1 MLPTSPSE
9 RNSWPVMDSTATTTG
24 VDSRRLAIKHLKA
37 ALSDGKDWPEALLE
51 AMSLWTLP
59 EERRKRRKNNYF
71 IAGEAF
77 DWLLL
82 AERLLDE
89 TRRAVPQDELEMLLF
104 EGKFPERF
112 DTERVQEILGVDKY
126 RGYLNFYYGVTVEEA
141 LQLACEL
148 ELRKRDTSNGVRY
161 RNAYADKAFPK
172 IYLKTRE
179 ELLSMFRESKKADPE
194 EIESMAEHRAF
205 TYWLFKYRWANSDKA
220 RIASDT
226 TKGLRQL
233 ELMEAASRSRRRVVV
248 PAGR

>member
-1 MLPTSPSE
+1 
-9 RNSWPVMDSTATTTG
+9 MDSNSTTNG
-24 VDSRRLAIKHLKA
+24 SDSRRLAIKHLKA

-51 AMSLWTLP
+51 AMALWTVP
-59 EERRKRRKNNYF
+59 EERRRKRKYNYF

-89 TRRAVPQDELEMLLF
+89 TRGVVPQDELETLIV
-104 EGKFPERF
+104 EGKFPDRF
-112 DTERVQEILGVDKY
+112 DVERVQELLGVDKY

-161 RNAYADKAFPK
+161 RGAYSEKAFPL
-172 IYLKTRE
+172 IYRKSRE
-179 ELLSMFRESKKADPE
+179 ELLYMFRESKKVEPDG
-194 EIESMAEHRAF
+194 IESMAEHRAF

-233 ELMEAASRSRRRVVV
+233 EQMEAAARRKRGVVV
-248 PAGR
+248 SATR

>member
-1 MLPTSPSE
+1 M
-9 RNSWPVMDSTATTTG
+9 NSNSTPNG
-24 VDSRRLAIKHLKA
+24 NDSRRLAIKHLKA

-51 AMSLWTLP
+51 AMALWTVP
-59 EERRKRRKNNYF
+59 EERRRKRKYIYF

-89 TRRAVPQDELEMLLF
+89 TRRAVPQDEVDDLLF
-104 EGKFPERF
+104 EGRFPDRF
-112 DTERVQEILGVDKY
+112 DTERIPELLGGDKY
-126 RGYLNFYYGVTVEEA
+126 RGYLNFHYGVTVEEA

-148 ELRKRDTSNGVRY
+148 ELRKRDASNGVRY
-161 RNAYADKAFPK
+161 RTAYSEQAFPL
-172 IYLKTRE
+172 IYRKSRE
-179 ELLSMFRESKKADPE
+179 ELLCMFRESETLDPE
-194 EIESMAEHRAF
+194 GVSSMAEHRAF

-233 ELMEAASRSRRRVVV
+233 ERMENASKRKRGEYAT
-248 PAGR
+248 AGT

>member
-1 MLPTSPSE
+1 M
-9 RNSWPVMDSTATTTG
+9 NSNSTPNG
-24 VDSRRLAIKHLKA
+24 NDSRRLAIKHLKA

-51 AMSLWTLP
+51 AMALWTVP
-59 EERRKRRKNNYF
+59 EERRRKRKYIYF

-89 TRRAVPQDELEMLLF
+89 TRRAVPQDEVDDLLF
-104 EGKFPERF
+104 EGRFPDRF
-112 DTERVQEILGVDKY
+112 DTERIPELLGGDKY
-126 RGYLNFYYGVTVEEA
+126 RGYLNFHYGVTVEEA

-148 ELRKRDTSNGVRY
+148 ELRKRDASNGVRY
-161 RNAYADKAFPK
+161 RTAYSEQAFPL
-172 IYLKTRE
+172 IYRKSRE
-179 ELLSMFRESKKADPE
+179 ELLCMFRESKTLDPE
-194 EIESMAEHRAF
+194 GVSSMAEHRAF

-233 ELMEAASRSRRRVVV
+233 ERMENASKRKRGEYAT
-248 PAGR
+248 AGT

>member
-1 MLPTSPSE
+1 
-9 RNSWPVMDSTATTTG
+9 MDSTTTTG
-24 VDSRRLAIKHLKA
+24 AGDTRRIAVDHLKRSLA
-37 ALSDGKDWPEALLE
+37 EGRDWPEALFE
-51 AMSLWTLP
+51 AMALWTLP
-59 EERRKRRKNNYF
+59 EERRRKRKQTYF

-89 TRRAVPQDELEMLLF
+89 TRRAVPQDELDTLLF
-104 EGKFPERF
+104 EGKFPDRF
-112 DTERVQEILGVDKY
+112 DTERIPELLGGDKY
-126 RGYLNFYYGVTVEEA
+126 RGYLNYHYGVTVEEA

-161 RNAYADKAFPK
+161 RNAYADKAFPQ
-172 IYLKTRE
+172 IYRKTRE
-179 ELLSMFRESKKADPE
+179 ELLCMFRESETLDPE
-194 EIESMAEHRAF
+194 GESSMAEHRAF

-233 ELMEAASRSRRRVVV
+233 ERMENASRRRKRSEAV
-248 PAGR
+248 PVRT

>member
-1 MLPTSPSE
+1 M
-9 RNSWPVMDSTATTTG
+9 NSNSTTNG
-24 VDSRRLAIKHLKA
+24 DDSRRLAVDHLNA
-37 ALSDGKDWPEALLE
+37 ALADGRDWPEALLT
-51 AMSLWTLP
+51 AMALWTVP
-59 EERRKRRKNNYF
+59 SEVRRKRKYDYF

-89 TRRAVPQDELEMLLF
+89 ARAVVPEDELETLLF
-104 EGKFPERF
+104 EGRFPIRF
-112 DTERVQEILGVDKY
+112 DTERIPELLGGDKY
-126 RGYLNFYYGVTVEEA
+126 RGFLNYHYGVTVEEA

-161 RNAYADKAFPK
+161 RTAYSEQAFPL
-172 IYLKTRE
+172 IYRKTRE
-179 ELLSMFRESKKADPE
+179 ELLCMFRETEDLDPE
-194 EIESMAEHRAF
+194 AVSSMTEHRAF

-233 ELMEAASRSRRRVVV
+233 ERMEHASRRRKQ
-248 PAGR
+248 GRAISVRS

>member
-1 MLPTSPSE
+1 
-9 RNSWPVMDSTATTTG
+9 MDSTTTTTG
-24 VDSRRLAIKHLKA
+24 VDSRRLAIKHLKS
-37 ALSDGKDWPEALLE
+37 ALSGGKDWPEALLE
-51 AMSLWTLP
+51 AMALWAVP
-59 EERRKRRKNNYF
+59 EERRRKRTYSYF

-89 TRRAVPQDELEMLLF
+89 TRGVVPQEELETLLF
-104 EGKFPERF
+104 EGKFPDRF
-112 DTERVQEILGVDKY
+112 DTERVQELLGLDKY

-161 RNAYADKAFPK
+161 RNAYAEKAFPM

-179 ELLSMFRESKKADPE
+179 ELLSMFRESKKVEPDGV
-194 EIESMAEHRAF
+194 ESMAEHRAF

-233 ELMEAASRSRRRVVV
+233 ERMENAIRRKGGVVIAA
-248 PAGR
+248 AG

>member
-1 MLPTSPSE
+1 
-9 RNSWPVMDSTATTTG
+9 MDSNSTTTSS
-24 VDSRRLAIKHLKA
+24 DSRLAAVEHLNA
-37 ALSDGKDWPEALLE
+37 ALAEGRDWPEALLE
-51 AMSLWTLP
+51 AMALWTAP
-59 EERRKRRKNNYF
+59 EEVRKGRTLRYF

-89 TRRAVPQDELEMLLF
+89 TRGVVREDEMATLLF
-104 EGKFPERF
+104 EGRFPDRF
-112 DTERVQEILGVDKY
+112 DTKRIPELLGGEKY
-126 RGYLNFYYGVTVEEA
+126 RGYLNYHYGVTVEEA

-161 RNAYADKAFPK
+161 RTAYSEQAFPL
-172 IYLKTRE
+172 IYRKSRE
-179 ELLSMFRESKKADPE
+179 ELLRMFRETGAVDPE
-194 EIESMAEHRAF
+194 AISSMAEHRAF

-233 ELMEAASRSRRRVVV
+233 ERMVSAIRRKQGAAI
-248 PAGR
+248 PATT

>member
-1 MLPTSPSE
+1 
-9 RNSWPVMDSTATTTG
+9 MDSTTTATG
-24 VDSRRLAIKHLKA
+24 VDTRRLAIKHLKA
-37 ALSDGKDWPEALLE
+37 ALADGKDWPEALLE
-51 AMSLWTLP
+51 AMALWTVP
-59 EERRKRRKNNYF
+59 EERRKKRKHNYF

-89 TRRAVPQDELEMLLF
+89 ARRTVPQDELERLLF
-104 EGKFPERF
+104 EGKFPDRF

-179 ELLSMFRESKKADPE
+179 ELLSMFRESKKDE
-194 EIESMAEHRAF
+194 SDGIESMAEHRAF

-233 ELMEAASRSRRRVVV
+233 ELMEQATRLKRGEAITVT
-248 PAGR
+248 G

>member
-1 MLPTSPSE
+1 
-9 RNSWPVMDSTATTTG
+9 MDNTTTATG
-24 VDSRRLAIKHLKA
+24 VDSRRLAIKHLKS
-37 ALSDGKDWPEALLE
+37 ALSGGKDWPEALLE
-51 AMSLWTLP
+51 AMALWTVP
-59 EERRKRRKNNYF
+59 EERRRKRKYSYF

-89 TRRAVPQDELEMLLF
+89 TRGVVPQEELETFLF
-104 EGKFPERF
+104 EGKFPDRF
-112 DTERVQEILGVDKY
+112 DTERVQELLGVDKY

-148 ELRKRDTSNGVRY
+148 ELRKRDASNGVRY
-161 RNAYADKAFPK
+161 RTAYSEQAFPL
-172 IYLKTRE
+172 IYRKSRE
-179 ELLSMFRESKKADPE
+179 ELLCMFRETETVDPE
-194 EIESMAEHRAF
+194 AISSMAEHRAF

-233 ELMEAASRSRRRVVV
+233 ERMENAIRRKRGVVIAAAS
-248 PAGR
+248 

>member
-1 MLPTSPSE
+1 MAF
-9 RNSWPVMDSTATTTG
+9 WTA
-24 VDSRRLAIKHLKA
+24 
-37 ALSDGKDWPEALLE
+37 
-51 AMSLWTLP
+51 P
-59 EERRKRRKNNYF
+59 EEVRRKRRYTYF

-89 TRRAVPQDELEMLLF
+89 TRKAVPQDELDALLF
-104 EGKFPERF
+104 EGKFPDRF
-112 DTERVQEILGVDKY
+112 DTERIPELLGGDKY
-126 RGYLNFYYGVTVEEA
+126 RGFLNYHYGVTVEEA

-161 RNAYADKAFPK
+161 RGAYSEKAFPL
-172 IYLKTRE
+172 IYRKSRE
-179 ELLSMFRESKKADPE
+179 ELLRMFRETEDLDPE
-194 EIESMAEHRAF
+194 AISSMAEHRAF

-233 ELMEAASRSRRRVVV
+233 ERMEN
-248 PAGR
+248 AGRRKRGVAVSVGS

>member
-1 MLPTSPSE
+1 
-9 RNSWPVMDSTATTTG
+9 MDSRTTTTG
-24 VDSRRLAIKHLKA
+24 VDTRRLAIKHLKA
-37 ALSDGKDWPEALLE
+37 ALADGKDWPEALLE
-51 AMSLWTLP
+51 AMALWTVP
-59 EERRKRRKNNYF
+59 EERRKKRKHNYF

-89 TRRAVPQDELEMLLF
+89 TRRAVPQDELETLLF
-104 EGKFPERF
+104 EGKFPDRF

-179 ELLSMFRESKKADPE
+179 ELLSMFRESKKDE
-194 EIESMAEHRAF
+194 SDGIESMAEHRAF

-233 ELMEAASRSRRRVVV
+233 ELMEAASKNRRGIVVT
-248 PAGR
+248 AGR

>member
-1 MLPTSPSE
+1 
-9 RNSWPVMDSTATTTG
+9 MDSTTTATG
-24 VDSRRLAIKHLKA
+24 VDSRRLAIKHLKS
-37 ALSDGKDWPEALLE
+37 ALSDGRDWPEALLE
-51 AMSLWTLP
+51 AMALWAVP
-59 EERRKRRKNNYF
+59 EERRRRRKHSYF

-89 TRRAVPQDELEMLLF
+89 TRGVVPQEELETLLF
-104 EGKFPERF
+104 EGKFPDRF
-112 DTERVQEILGVDKY
+112 DTERVQELLGVDKY

-161 RNAYADKAFPK
+161 RNAYAEKAFPK

-179 ELLSMFRESKKADPE
+179 ELLSMFRESKKVESDGV
-194 EIESMAEHRAF
+194 ESMAEHRAF
-205 TYWLFKYRWANSDKA
+205 TYWLFKYRWSNSDKA

-233 ELMEAASRSRRRVVV
+233 ELMENAVRRKRGVVIAAT
-248 PAGR
+248 G

>member
-1 MLPTSPSE
+1 
-9 RNSWPVMDSTATTTG
+9 MDSTTTTNG
-24 VDSRRLAIKHLKA
+24 GDTRRIAVDHLKT
-37 ALSDGKDWPEALLE
+37 ALADGRDWPEALLE
-51 AMSLWTLP
+51 AMALWTVP
-59 EERRKRRKNNYF
+59 DEVRGKRRYSYF

-89 TRRAVPQDELEMLLF
+89 THGVVPQDEMETLLF
-104 EGKFPERF
+104 EGKFPGRF
-112 DTERVQEILGVDKY
+112 DTERIPELLGGDKY
-126 RGYLNFYYGVTVEEA
+126 RGYLNYHYGVTVEEA

-161 RNAYADKAFPK
+161 RGAYSEKAFPL
-172 IYLKTRE
+172 IYRKTRE
-179 ELLSMFRESKKADPE
+179 ELLCMFRESETLDPE
-194 EIESMAEHRAF
+194 GVSSMAEHRAF

-233 ELMEAASRSRRRVVV
+233 ERMENTARRKRGAVVS
-248 PAGR
+248 ART

>member
-1 MLPTSPSE
+1 MNSNST
-9 RNSWPVMDSTATTTG
+9 RNG
-24 VDSRRLAIKHLKA
+24 NDSRRLAIKHLKA

-51 AMSLWTLP
+51 AMALWTVP
-59 EERRKRRKNNYF
+59 EERRRKRKYIYF

-89 TRRAVPQDELEMLLF
+89 TRGVVPQDEIDDLLF
-104 EGKFPERF
+104 EGRFPDRF
-112 DTERVQEILGVDKY
+112 DTERIPELLGGDKY
-126 RGYLNFYYGVTVEEA
+126 RGYLNFHYGVTVEEA

-148 ELRKRDTSNGVRY
+148 ELRKRDASNGVRY
-161 RNAYADKAFPK
+161 RTAYSEQAFPL
-172 IYLKTRE
+172 IYRKSRE
-179 ELLSMFRESKKADPE
+179 ELLCMFRESETLDPE
-194 EIESMAEHRAF
+194 GVSSMAEHRAF

-233 ELMEAASRSRRRVVV
+233 ERMENASKRKRGEYAT
-248 PAGR
+248 AGT